1 MPDNF
6 IAHDNIIDVLIKLPV
21 RSLLRF
27 KLVCK
32 SWRSLIEDRQFIN
45 FHQDRCKSD
54 IKNYQNQKIFLSC
67 YGMVTEQMYHYSL
80 DAPSLQRD
88 SVVSLLKPPTI
99 PESSW
104 GGKVY
109 VNSCSGLFVLA
120 LSPYNIVLWNP
131 TIRESRKI
139 PSPISIHGEEQ
150 SHTFYGLGYDSP
162 SSKDD
167 YKIVRLG
174 LIYHPD
180 GHDVQ
185 IFSTKSDSWK
195 LIGKLP
201 VSYDI
206 EGDMV
211 VADGIVYMI
220 INEPPDN
227 KFILSL
233 CLKNENFEEIL
244 FQGHRDL
251 LMEKPNLFT
260 VEGCLC
266 LTKFSSLINELA
278 DFEVWRMKKNGTMSY
293 SWSKVLA
300 ITVPVPDDNWLCTRI
315 HVLPVSFMK
324 DGGILFRRSKAE
336 LLFYDPKTQKFEEV
350 KIAGLEASL
359 YFYRALTYV
368 ETLISPNAL

>member
-1 MPDNF
+1 
-6 IAHDNIIDVLIKLPV
+6 
-21 RSLLRF
+21 
-27 KLVCK
+27 
-32 SWRSLIEDRQFIN
+32 
-45 FHQDRCKSD
+45 
-54 IKNYQNQKIFLSC
+54 
-67 YGMVTEQMYHYSL
+67 MVTEQMYHYSL

-150 SHTFYGLGYDSP
+150 SYTFYGLGYDSP

-211 VADGIVYMI
+211 VADGI
-220 INEPPDN
+220 
-227 KFILSL
+227 
-233 CLKNENFEEIL
+233 
-244 FQGHRDL
+244 
-251 LMEKPNLFT
+251 
-260 VEGCLC
+260 
-266 LTKFSSLINELA
+266 FSSLINELA

>member
-1 MPDNF
+1 
-6 IAHDNIIDVLIKLPV
+6 
-21 RSLLRF
+21 
-27 KLVCK
+27 
-32 SWRSLIEDRQFIN
+32 
-45 FHQDRCKSD
+45 
-54 IKNYQNQKIFLSC
+54 
-67 YGMVTEQMYHYSL
+67 
-80 DAPSLQRD
+80 
-88 SVVSLLKPPTI
+88 
-99 PESSW
+99 
-104 GGKVY
+104 
-109 VNSCSGLFVLA
+109 
-120 LSPYNIVLWNP
+120 
-131 TIRESRKI
+131 
-139 PSPISIHGEEQ
+139 
-150 SHTFYGLGYDSP
+150 
-162 SSKDD
+162 
-167 YKIVRLG
+167 
-174 LIYHPD
+174 
-180 GHDVQ
+180 
-185 IFSTKSDSWK
+185 
-195 LIGKLP
+195 
-201 VSYDI
+201 
-206 EGDMV
+206 MV

-220 INEPPDN
+220 IDEPPDN

>member
-1 MPDNF
+1 
-6 IAHDNIIDVLIKLPV
+6 
-21 RSLLRF
+21 
-27 KLVCK
+27 
-32 SWRSLIEDRQFIN
+32 
-45 FHQDRCKSD
+45 
-54 IKNYQNQKIFLSC
+54 
-67 YGMVTEQMYHYSL
+67 MYHYSL

-139 PSPISIHGEEQ
+139 PSPISIHGEKQ
-150 SHTFYGLGYDSP
+150 SYTFYGLGYDSP

-244 FQGHRDL
+244 FQGRRDL
-251 LMEKPNLFT
+251 IMEKPNLFT

>member
-1 MPDNF
+1 
-6 IAHDNIIDVLIKLPV
+6 
-21 RSLLRF
+21 
-27 KLVCK
+27 
-32 SWRSLIEDRQFIN
+32 
-45 FHQDRCKSD
+45 
-54 IKNYQNQKIFLSC
+54 
-67 YGMVTEQMYHYSL
+67 MVTEQIYHYSL
-80 DAPSLQRD
+80 DAPSLQHD

-99 PESSW
+99 SESSW

-195 LIGKLP
+195 LI
-201 VSYDI
+201 
-206 EGDMV
+206 
-211 VADGIVYMI
+211 
-220 INEPPDN
+220 
-227 KFILSL
+227 
-233 CLKNENFEEIL
+233 
-244 FQGHRDL
+244 GHRDL

-350 KIAGLEASL
+350 KIVGLEALL
-359 YFYRALTYV
+359 YLYGAVTYV

>member
-1 MPDNF
+1 
-6 IAHDNIIDVLIKLPV
+6 
-21 RSLLRF
+21 
-27 KLVCK
+27 
-32 SWRSLIEDRQFIN
+32 
-45 FHQDRCKSD
+45 
-54 IKNYQNQKIFLSC
+54 
-67 YGMVTEQMYHYSL
+67 MVTEQIYHYSL

-139 PSPISIHGEEQ
+139 PSPISIHGEER

-350 KIAGLEASL
+350 KTAGLEASL
-359 YFYRALTYV
+359 YLYGAVTYV